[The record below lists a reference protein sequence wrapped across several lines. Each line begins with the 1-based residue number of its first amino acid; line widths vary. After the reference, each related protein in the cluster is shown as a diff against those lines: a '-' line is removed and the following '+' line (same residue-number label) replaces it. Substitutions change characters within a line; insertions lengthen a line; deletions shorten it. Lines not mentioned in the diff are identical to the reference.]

1 MGQQHPLR
9 GDVTLAVDAVV
20 APVPGI
26 TDTVLLGILIVLA
39 LALVY
44 LIVREIRIMKTANR
58 TIELELEKDKLKLLQ
73 QHEASKMFP
82 FTRFSPEQ
90 TAAIRQV
97 EDENTA
103 LETNIFARENLLE
116 KQLTRLENMV
126 KTRKLDHLLNHVQ
139 EQEKKVK

>member
-1 MGQQHPLR
+1 LAA
-9 GDVTLAVDAVV
+9 DVVV
-20 APVPGI
+20 TPVPGI
-26 TDTVLLGILIVLA
+26 TDTVLVGILIVLA
-39 LALVY
+39 LVIVY
-44 LIVREIRIMKTANR
+44 LIVREVRIMKTANR

-103 LETNIFARENLLE
+103 LETTIFARENLLE
-116 KQLTRLENMV
+116 KQLTRLENIV
-126 KTRKLDHLLNHVQ
+126 KTRKLDNLLNNVQ

>member
-1 MGQQHPLR
+1 
-9 GDVTLAVDAVV
+9 V

>member
-1 MGQQHPLR
+1 
-9 GDVTLAVDAVV
+9 LAADAVV

>member
-1 MGQQHPLR
+1 M
-9 GDVTLAVDAVV
+9 
-20 APVPGI
+20 APALGI
-26 TDTVLLGILIVLA
+26 TDTVVVGILIVLA
-39 LALVY
+39 LVIVY

-58 TIELELEKDKLKLLQ
+58 TIELELEKDKLRLLQ

-97 EDENTA
+97 EDENTV
-103 LETNIFARENLLE
+103 LETNIFAKENLLE
-116 KQLTRLENMV
+116 KQLTRLENIV
-126 KTRKLDHLLNHVQ
+126 KTRKLDHLLNNVQ

>member
-1 MGQQHPLR
+1 MAA
-9 GDVTLAVDAVV
+9 DVVV
-20 APVPGI
+20 APALGI
-26 TDTVLLGILIVLA
+26 TDTVVVGILIILA
-39 LALVY
+39 LAIVY

-58 TIELELEKDKLKLLQ
+58 TIELELEKDKLRLLQ
-73 QHEASKMFP
+73 QHEASKIFP

-97 EDENTA
+97 EDENTV
-103 LETNIFARENLLE
+103 LETNLFAKENLLE

-126 KTRKLDHLLNHVQ
+126 KTRKLDHLLNNVQ

>member
-1 MGQQHPLR
+1 M
-9 GDVTLAVDAVV
+9 T
-20 APVPGI
+20 PVPGI
-26 TDTVLLGILIVLA
+26 TDTVLVGILIVLA
-39 LALVY
+39 LVIVY
-44 LIVREIRIMKTANR
+44 LIVREVRIMKTANR

-73 QHEASKMFP
+73 QHEASKIFP

-103 LETNIFARENLLE
+103 LETTIFARENLLE
-116 KQLTRLENMV
+116 KQLTRLENIV
-126 KTRKLDHLLNHVQ
+126 KTRKLDNLLNNVQ